1 MLYYHRKTYDVLVY
15 GGNMIISKV
24 SEERKKDE
32 KRGEGH
38 GADYKPYIRV
48 NEFNS
53 KGTTSNPVDW
63 ITGRTMQLLSQ
74 GEMLFYYILRWDS
87 SVVDIREQFP
97 LDLEATLH
105 IAKNLHIRH
114 PKNKNTR
121 MTSDFLVDYLDG
133 RQVVYSV
140 KRSRSDIEEPRTK
153 EKLLIEKVYWN
164 QRGIDFVMIYAEE
177 LNISYVTNIR
187 IVTEFYNLED
197 VFDDIS
203 MIKHLIA
210 TRQIAVDLTCGLID
224 FSKLK
229 KELGY
234 DNSK

>member
-1 MLYYHRKTYDVLVY
+1 
-15 GGNMIISKV
+15 
-24 SEERKKDE
+24 
-32 KRGEGH
+32 
-38 GADYKPYIRV
+38 
-48 NEFNS
+48 
-53 KGTTSNPVDW
+53 
-63 ITGRTMQLLSQ
+63 
-74 GEMLFYYILRWDS
+74 
-87 SVVDIREQFP
+87 
-97 LDLEATLH
+97 
-105 IAKNLHIRH
+105 
-114 PKNKNTR
+114 

-140 KRSRSDIEEPRTK
+140 KRSHSDIEEPRTK

-210 TRQIAVDLTCGLID
+210 TRQIAVNLTCGLID